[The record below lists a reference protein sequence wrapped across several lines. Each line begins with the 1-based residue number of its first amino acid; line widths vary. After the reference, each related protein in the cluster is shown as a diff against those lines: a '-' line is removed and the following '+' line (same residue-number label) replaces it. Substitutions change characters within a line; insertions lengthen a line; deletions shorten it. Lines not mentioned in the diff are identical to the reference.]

1 MKKHKKS
8 KISINV
14 EMSDRSFWELKLTK
28 GLNFN
33 FIKNS

>member
-14 EMSDRSFWELKLTK
+14 EIGDKIFWELKLTE
-28 GLNFN
+28 GLNLD
-33 FIKNS
+33 FIKIS